1 MSGRSRGDAMPR
13 AIESALRE
21 LINALSKAGMYPP
34 GHQMVVTASEALCEK
49 LNAAFTGRDAITLG
63 ITPRGMLLD
72 GATIEPLPTVLR
84 DLAARLHRKNIGTIA
99 LQAGLNSLEVG
110 QMLTAVSAP
119 HADLV
124 VGVEGLRL
132 AHVRIEPMVY
142 DVLAFA
148 DPSLESDLDDVFW
161 GQLVEAAFGRRLADG
176 EAMPST
182 AALAD
187 AISERATQSN
197 EGARRVFEALGGFS
211 HALVVRGDRASGSA
225 RRRFVEV
232 LAALSQPTTTRVV
245 AAAPSSAS
253 RRRFLR
259 DTLSLVPPA
268 QLLLLLE
275 SVAEADGEPIS
286 PHMRALLGKLAGGSP
301 TGGPGEVAAG
311 AFASQVG
318 SLVEQWE
325 GTGAEQD
332 EETDPRVG
340 MEPARI
346 VAIGLELSCAADPV
360 LSAGAALA
368 GRGQITEVLQLLEH
382 SQNDPA
388 TVQAIADAV
397 LDPGLLERLL
407 SDPQPDFALIERVA
421 MHSRASAVEPLLDAL
436 ARAEERGVRRRLLDL
451 LVRLG
456 PGAEG
461 ELVARLEGA
470 PWYLARNILAV
481 LAQYPAITSLDQVFA
496 AFTNPEPRV
505 RQEALKV
512 LLRQPATRDR
522 AVIEALE
529 SGDEGMA
536 RVALGSLGTSCPPL
550 LVAPVL
556 TVLGHTDSGLQ
567 LQAIRLLATT
577 NNPLIVPQLL
587 TLVRARKGI
596 FRRLRLLPKTPVMLA
611 ALEVLARR
619 WRNHRPVL
627 AALHLASKSSD
638 PEIRGLLEADE

>member
-13 AIESALRE
+13 AIEAALRE
-21 LINALSKAGMYPP
+21 FVNALSKAGMYPP
-34 GHQMVVTASEALCEK
+34 GHQMVVAASDALCNK
-49 LNAAFTGRDAITLG
+49 LNAAFTSRDSISLG

-72 GATIEPLPTVLR
+72 GASVEPLPTVLR

-99 LQAGLNSLEVG
+99 LQAGLTSAEVG
-110 QMLTAVSAP
+110 EMLTALSAT
-119 HADLV
+119 HAEEI

-132 AHVRIEPMVY
+132 AHVRVEPMVY

-176 EAMPST
+176 EAVPSS
-182 AALAD
+182 AVLAD
-187 AISERATQSN
+187 AISERATQSQ

-211 HALVVRGDRASGSA
+211 HALVLRGDRASGSA
-225 RRRFVEV
+225 RKRFVEV
-232 LAALSQPTTTRVV
+232 LAALSQPTTIRVV

-268 QLLLLLE
+268 QLLMLLE

-286 PHMRALLGKLAGGSP
+286 PYLRALLGKLAGGSP

-325 GTGAEQD
+325 GVTDEQD
-332 EETDPRVG
+332 EETDPRLG

-346 VAIGLELSCAADPV
+346 VAIGLELSTAAEPV
-360 LSAGAALA
+360 LSAAANLA
-368 GRGQITEVLQLLEH
+368 GRGQLTEVLQLLEH
-382 SQNDPA
+382 AKNDGV
-388 TVQAIADAV
+388 TVQTIADAV

-421 MHSRASAVEPLLDAL
+421 VHARSTAVDPLLDAL
-436 ARAEERGVRRRLLDL
+436 ARAEDRGTRRRLLDL

-456 PGAEG
+456 PSAEA
-461 ELVARLEGA
+461 ELVGRLEGA

-481 LAQYPAITSLDQVFA
+481 LAQFPSISSLDQVFA
-496 AFTNPEPRV
+496 AFNNPEPRV

-512 LLRQPATRDR
+512 LLRQSATRDR

-529 SGDEGMA
+529 SGDDGMG
-536 RVALGSLGTSCPPL
+536 RVALASLGTSCPPL

-556 TVLGHTDSGLQ
+556 TVLGQPDGSLQ

-577 NNPLIVPQLL
+577 SNPLIVPQLL
-587 TLVRARKGI
+587 TLVRARRGI

-611 ALEVLARR
+611 ALEVLATR

-638 PEIRGLLEADE
+638 PDIRALVEGGE